1 MTDSPH
7 PVSLEAVSRTRRSVG
22 DKMRI
27 KVFYHSSLNDLEPD
41 KRSLLVER
49 IVPRAVEYWEDII
62 RVRNPVKNIKLNRR
76 CLGNQYYLS
85 PGESVQYCKEECVQT
100 MCGEFQVPESHL
112 TDCHTCDSRGAN
124 CGKRTD
130 GGPGVSGVDFVL
142 YVSSLTTNQC
152 LEAVGGKA
160 ETVAYA
166 AHCQQEESLDRP
178 VAGHTNIC
186 PGAISSLER
195 DITSLQSTLK
205 HELLHAFAFSSS
217 LFAFFR
223 DSAGQPRTPR
233 LEDGKPEI
241 NTELQVRQWS
251 DNTIRTVR
259 RPWLVR
265 SGMLRKTTYLMVTP
279 QVVRE
284 VRRHFDCPTLEGAEL
299 EDQVRGER

>member
-1 MTDSPH
+1 
-7 PVSLEAVSRTRRSVG
+7 
-22 DKMRI
+22 MRI
-27 KVFYHSSLNDLEPD
+27 KVFYHSSLNDLEPE

-62 RVRNPVKNIKLNRR
+62 RVRNPVRNIKLNRR

-85 PGESVQYCKEECVQT
+85 PGESVQYCKEECVKT

-186 PGAISSLER
+186 PGAISSLVSPSIIVVINVIINIIIINVIAIINI
-195 DITSLQSTLK
+195 ITTNVIIIVVIVIIIIIIIVIITIIIIIIMLMLELSQPQSPASLSSCRRETSPASSQLSNTSSFTPSPSPPVSSPSSETLRVSRGRRGWRTGSRRSTL
-205 HELLHAFAFSSS
+205 SC
-217 LFAFFR
+217 R
-223 DSAGQPRTPR
+223 
-233 LEDGKPEI
+233 
-241 NTELQVRQWS
+241 
-251 DNTIRTVR
+251 
-259 RPWLVR
+259 
-265 SGMLRKTTYLMVTP
+265 
-279 QVVRE
+279 
-284 VRRHFDCPTLEGAEL
+284 
-299 EDQVRGER
+299 